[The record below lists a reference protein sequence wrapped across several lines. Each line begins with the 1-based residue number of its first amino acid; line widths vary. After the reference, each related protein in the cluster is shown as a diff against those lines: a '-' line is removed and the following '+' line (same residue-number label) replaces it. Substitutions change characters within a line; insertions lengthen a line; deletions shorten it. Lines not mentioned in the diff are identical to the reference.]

1 MRRAFMILAAT
12 ALGGC
17 SNLHI
22 KPSNHA
28 DVAVTPGPVETLG
41 ETIAKEQQGDGC
53 LVAGNLGK
61 GGHCEKLRKD
71 LNPPRV
77 PASKDD

>member
-1 MRRAFMILAAT
+1 M
-12 ALGGC
+12 
-17 SNLHI
+17 
-22 KPSNHA
+22 
-28 DVAVTPGPVETLG
+28 TPGPVETLG
-41 ETIAKEQQGDGC
+41 ETIASEQQGDGC

-71 LNPPRV
+71 LNPPKV